1 MKCNPKRTL
10 DMQLEREWEE
20 KEKQEQEYIASL
32 TDEER
37 EQYLE
42 AKRKRQED
50 AWNWFTSL
58 SKIYDTMGIKRY
70 Y

>member
-10 DMQLEREWEE
+10 NMQRQREREER
-20 KEKQEQEYIASL
+20 KKQEQEYLASL

-42 AKRKRQED
+42 EKRKRQEE
-50 AWNWFTSL
+50 SL
-58 SKIYDTMGIKRY
+58 RLFSSLGKIANQLGVRKFY
-70 Y
+70 

>member
-1 MKCNPKRTL
+1 
-10 DMQLEREWEE
+10 MQSEREWEE
-20 KEKQEQEYIASL
+20 REKQEQEYIASL

-42 AKRKRQED
+42 AKRKCQEE
-50 AWNWFTSL
+50 AFNTFISIAKIVEGMGFT
-58 SKIYDTMGIKRY
+58 KY